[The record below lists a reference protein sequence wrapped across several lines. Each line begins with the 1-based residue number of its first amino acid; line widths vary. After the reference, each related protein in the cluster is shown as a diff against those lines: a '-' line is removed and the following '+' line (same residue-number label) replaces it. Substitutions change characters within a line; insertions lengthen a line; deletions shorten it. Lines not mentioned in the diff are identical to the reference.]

1 MRDARKRNV
10 LGIMMDAVDYQTA
23 LNFIFEAAREKR
35 GAAISALAVH
45 GLMTGAMDREQKF
58 RLNHFDLL
66 LPDGQPVRWALNRL
80 HNAQLGDRV
89 YGPKL
94 TGKVCELAANEGVP
108 VYFYGS
114 TPEILAALRPNLEA
128 KYPQL
133 KIAGME
139 PSKFRRMTSEEKMEL
154 AARIRNS
161 GAAITFVGLGCPRQ
175 EIFTFEFR
183 DVLRMPI
190 LAVGAAFPFLGRQ
203 GFPKLLPGCRT
214 SDWSGLSASGVRAA
228 PFVAALCLSESRI
241 PFSAVAPSLGSIALR
256 SRRTMPCRRVVVR
269 VGMRL

>member
-23 LNFIFEAAREKR
+23 LDFVFEASREKR

-94 TGKVCELAANEGVP
+94 TGKVCERAAAEGLP

-139 PSKFRRMTSEEKMEL
+139 PSKFRRMTGEEKLEL
-154 AARIRNS
+154 AARIRHS

-175 EIFTFEFR
+175 EIFAFEFR
-183 DVLRMPI
+183 DVLQMPI
-190 LAVGAAFPFLGRQ
+190 LAVGAAFPFLAGKVPQAPPWMQ
-203 GFPKLLPGCRT
+203 GAGLEWAFRLGSEPRRLWRRYIYLNPAYLVLL
-214 SDWSGLSASGVRAA
+214 SLQALGLSRFASEGEC
-228 PFVAALCLSESRI
+228 P
-241 PFSAVAPSLGSIALR
+241 
-256 SRRTMPCRRVVVR
+256 
-269 VGMRL
+269 VGELLYG